1 MSEVKKLT
9 SEELQTVKDIK
20 QEYNTLVFELGELEI
35 KKLQLIETQKVLSN
49 KEAKVTNDLT
59 EKYGPGT
66 INIETGEISQ

>member
-1 MSEVKKLT
+1 MNEVKKLT

-49 KEAKVTNDLT
+49 KEAKVANDLT

>member
-49 KEAKVTNDLT
+49 KEAKVANDLT
-59 EKYGPGT
+59 EKYVPGT

>member
-49 KEAKVTNDLT
+49 KEAKVANDLT

>member
-49 KEAKVTNDLT
+49 KEAKVANDLT
-59 EKYGPGT
+59 
-66 INIETGEISQ
+66 